1 MDKQIKVSEQRLF
14 EYLTAWVE
22 TFNDCA
28 CCPCCYNTC
37 EGRSNDNIF
46 DCVLKIIMTMM

>member
-28 CCPCCYNTC
+28 CCPCCYDTC
-37 EGRSNDNIF
+37 EGRCEDDIAN
-46 DCVLKIIMTMM
+46 CVSKIIMTM